1 MVKNQKFIYFL
12 IIFIFFLYPINSFT
26 TDLPDSI
33 KKKIEY
39 LTTDKEKIDKLL
51 NIAWNNRYINTLYS
65 MVCANAALDM
75 SKELE
80 DKELISQTLNY
91 IGVLFLY
98 NDDYQNANS
107 YFIQALD
114 TAQKYNILIQEG
126 YSYNNLTFLNNKIG
140 NLDAAHNYIQKAKKI
155 MESLND
161 ENGIAYVYIRYSDY
175 FIEKKMWDSVLYYA
189 LETVKLRE
197 RNKAIKQMSRALLN
211 VGAAYEGLGNQQKAL
226 EIYFSIKDDI
236 DELGRI
242 EYYIANSYLGLGN
255 FDEAIKLANISLT
268 KSKSVGQ
275 KKQIVNAYKLLYK
288 IYKEMK
294 LYDKALEYKESMD
307 LYNDSLMYETKNK
320 ELDITNFHL
329 TIKDHEK
336 EFEILKKENV
346 IKDYLLLISIVFF
359 MILAVV
365 IFFLYKSVQ
374 KNNETNNLLKL
385 KNNEILE
392 QSEKLVEL
400 NATKDKFFSIIAHDL
415 RNPIGSFKLLTEMLT
430 DHFDTMNKKEQREFI
445 TTINQSSK
453 QVNDL
458 LENLLEWSRIQQSK
472 ISFNPDYIELNTI
485 ADINMQLVNAAAS
498 FKEINV
504 FNEIPKETFVY
515 ADFNMISTVFRNLL
529 TNAIKYT
536 YKKGYVKIKYQNFND
551 FFGLITIEDNGK
563 GMNEEILKNIFKIE
577 NKHIEK
583 GTNQEKGTGI
593 GLILCK
599 EFVEKNEG
607 TIWVESIPGNGS
619 KFNFT
624 LLKSNQNSN
633 YSQQII
639 D

>member
-1 MVKNQKFIYFL
+1 
-12 IIFIFFLYPINSFT
+12 
-26 TDLPDSI
+26 
-33 KKKIEY
+33 
-39 LTTDKEKIDKLL
+39 
-51 NIAWNNRYINTLYS
+51 
-65 MVCANAALDM
+65 
-75 SKELE
+75 
-80 DKELISQTLNY
+80 
-91 IGVLFLY
+91 
-98 NDDYQNANS
+98 
-107 YFIQALD
+107 
-114 TAQKYNILIQEG
+114 
-126 YSYNNLTFLNNKIG
+126 
-140 NLDAAHNYIQKAKKI
+140 
-155 MESLND
+155 
-161 ENGIAYVYIRYSDY
+161 
-175 FIEKKMWDSVLYYA
+175 MWDSVLYYA

-336 EFEILKKENV
+336 EFEILEKENV

-536 YKKGYVKIKYQNFND
+536 YKKG
-551 FFGLITIEDNGK
+551 
-563 GMNEEILKNIFKIE
+563 
-577 NKHIEK
+577 
-583 GTNQEKGTGI
+583 
-593 GLILCK
+593 
-599 EFVEKNEG
+599 
-607 TIWVESIPGNGS
+607 
-619 KFNFT
+619 
-624 LLKSNQNSN
+624 
-633 YSQQII
+633 
-639 D
+639 